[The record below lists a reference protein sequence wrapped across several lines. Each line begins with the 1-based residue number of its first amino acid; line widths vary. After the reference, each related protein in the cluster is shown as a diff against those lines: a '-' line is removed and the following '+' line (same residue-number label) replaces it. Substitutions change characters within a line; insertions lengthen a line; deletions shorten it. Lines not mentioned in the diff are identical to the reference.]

1 MKIRQ
6 DFSVKFGGRY
16 FYLSQQFTFL
26 TDMYDS
32 LLQLSNWDTDNDL
45 VQVVIC
51 ERLTVCFPDYKL
63 TLILFP
69 AHDVKLSVGIRIRCK
84 DIFLQNATSDIFT
97 EGDFPTKQYDI
108 TLFKIEFTSRYDLKS
123 DLSKMFV
130 S

>member
-6 DFSVKFGGRY
+6 GFSVKFGGRY

-108 TLFKIEFTSRYDLKS
+108 TLFKIEFTSRC
-123 DLSKMFV
+123 MI
-130 S
+130 